1 MTTTTTTTNPPAEYF
16 EQMRI
21 KNAAEN
27 AKILDRW
34 IKRFDKWMTLCENL
48 SDARETHG
56 KNSPQCA
63 TAFAAWEKGLKRM
76 PSKNSKYN
84 AYAAARSIAQFLNKQ
99 GHDIC
104 ESHSSVDDM
113 RVTLA
118 LYMASEVR

>member
-1 MTTTTTTTNPPAEYF
+1 MTTITVTTSTESFKKA
-16 EQMRI
+16 
-21 KNAAEN
+21 NAAEN
-27 AKILDRW
+27 AKILARW
-34 IKRFDKWMTLCENL
+34 IKRFDKWMGLCDNL
-48 SDARETHG
+48 SDARENHG
-56 KNSPQCA
+56 ENSPQFA

-118 LYMASEVR
+118 LYMTSEVR